1 MKMMMKY
8 SGYIKIPQRFENN
21 DSDNIITDNWPV
33 MIAGIDL
40 KIQKSI
46 VMTFVSVFPD
56 DKCAQVLRT
65 YHIFYYNF

>member
-1 MKMMMKY
+1 MT
-8 SGYIKIPQRFENN
+8 
-21 DSDNIITDNWPV
+21 DNIITDNWPV